1 MSTLLLN
8 DSISKDQPACGGALH
23 SCPGSPGSFRWRIL
37 CCEYPDTV
45 ALHWPSA
52 SSSTGVATRDT
63 TAEVNT
69 SFSEDLAGPYLLVW
83 DLSSSRTGTVE
94 LRFTEVITLEVNL
107 AKTLL

>member
-1 MSTLLLN
+1 MWRSSTLLSGITRELQVE
-8 DSISKDQPACGGALH
+8 DFLLRVSGYCRPSLAL
-23 SCPGSPGSFRWRIL
+23 G
-37 CCEYPDTV
+37 
-45 ALHWPSA
+45 

-63 TAEVNT
+63 TAEVHT

-83 DLSSSRTGTVE
+83 DLSSSRMGTVE

>member
-1 MSTLLLN
+1 MAELYTLVQITRELQVEDPLLRV
-8 DSISKDQPACGGALH
+8 SGYCRPSLG
-23 SCPGSPGSFRWRIL
+23 
-37 CCEYPDTV
+37 
-45 ALHWPSA
+45 SA

-83 DLSSSRTGTVE
+83 DLSSRTGTVE

>member
-1 MSTLLLN
+1 MWRSSTLFSGITRELQVEDPLLR
-8 DSISKDQPACGGALH
+8 ISGY
-23 SCPGSPGSFRWRIL
+23 CP
-37 CCEYPDTV
+37 
-45 ALHWPSA
+45 
-52 SSSTGVATRDT
+52 TGVATWDT

-83 DLSSSRTGTVE
+83 DLSSRTGTVE

>member
-1 MSTLLLN
+1 M
-8 DSISKDQPACGGALH
+8 
-23 SCPGSPGSFRWRIL
+23 
-37 CCEYPDTV
+37 
-45 ALHWPSA
+45 
-52 SSSTGVATRDT
+52 ATRDT

-83 DLSSSRTGTVE
+83 DLSSSRMGTVE

>member
-1 MSTLLLN
+1 MKCNCRATLIYCLASL
-8 DSISKDQPACGGALH
+8 S
-23 SCPGSPGSFRWRIL
+23 GSANRNAYPD
-37 CCEYPDTV
+37 PDTV
-45 ALHWPSA
+45 ALHWTSA
-52 SSSTGVATRDT
+52 SSSTGVPTRDT

-83 DLSSSRTGTVE
+83 DLSSRTGTVE

>member
-1 MSTLLLN
+1 MSTLLLK
-8 DSISKDQPACGGALH
+8 DSNFLKTNLHVAELYTLLRDHQGASGGGYSVA
-23 SCPGSPGSFRWRIL
+23 SIRIL
-37 CCEYPDTV
+37 
-45 ALHWPSA
+45 
-52 SSSTGVATRDT
+52 ATRDT

-83 DLSSSRTGTVE
+83 DLSSRTGTVE